1 MKIKVTI
8 IEDQPIEAE
17 RLKKELE
24 AWSKD
29 TSCSIEISEYASGEE
44 FFTQVSVC
52 NADVYFLD
60 IQLGGIT
67 GIKIAK
73 RLREKN
79 FSGHIIFLTAFREYV
94 FKGYEVHALNYLL
107 KPITAKALVPC
118 MNEISKDF
126 SGNTYIFRMKQ
137 GIVQIPYKEI
147 LTFSSNLHYV
157 DILTVNET
165 FCQYTSLNSII
176 GYLPKEFVRTHK
188 SYIVNMNHIYR
199 ITGNTITLSNN
210 MHIQIGRSFYKDV
223 SRAFSE
229 YSTRLN

>member
-1 MKIKVTI
+1 MKIKITI
-8 IEDQPIEAE
+8 IEDQPIETQ
-17 RLKKELE
+17 RLKKELA
-24 AWSKD
+24 AWSNE
-29 TSCSIEISEYASGEE
+29 SQCSIEISEYISGEE
-44 FFTQVSVC
+44 FFAKAEGYH
-52 NADVYFLD
+52 ADVYFLD
-60 IQLGGIT
+60 IQLGGMS

-79 FSGHIIFLTAFREYV
+79 YSGYIIFLTAFREYV

-107 KPITAKALVPC
+107 KPITAKALVLC
-118 MNEISKDF
+118 MNEISKDL

-157 DILTVNET
+157 DILTAHEI
-165 FCQYTSLNSII
+165 FCQYTSLNHII
-176 GYLPKEFVRTHK
+176 GYLPREFIRTHK

-223 SRAFSE
+223 SNAFSE
-229 YSTRLN
+229 FSTRLN